1 MPGCLLLQKDLFM
14 NFLNRRGFLKTSAA
28 AGAALTFGSFHSVS
42 AAPSSK
48 LNLAAVG
55 VGGKGWSDLTSI
67 AASPHVNVVALC
79 DVDESKE
86 HLGRA
91 AEKYPD
97 AKRYTDWRKML
108 EQKDIDAV
116 QVSTPDHM
124 HAPISLAAMALG
136 KHVYCQKPL
145 SHTVFEARVM
155 TEAAKK
161 AGVVTQMGNQIQSH
175 TFYRTATQIVHD
187 GIIGKVKEVYSWQS
201 GNPSWRAW
209 KDRPAGSDPIPVTL
223 KWDEWLGVAPER
235 PYLDKCYAPFNWRNW
250 QDFGTGQLGDFGCHI
265 LDPVFTSLK
274 LTSPLTI
281 AGQAPE
287 QNREV
292 WPDHSQVKFVFP
304 GTEYTAGKTI
314 PVTWLDKTGVT
325 PDVGKLGLPE
335 GTKLPTAGSALIGEK
350 GILVIPHV
358 APPQL
363 YPAEKFAEVKLPQ
376 VPERNHYTTWADA
389 CRGEGHTTSL
399 FSYSGPLTEAVLLG
413 TIANRYPG
421 ETLNWD
427 AAVLKITNLEQANQW
442 LTKPYRK
449 GWELTKV

>member
-1 MPGCLLLQKDLFM
+1 M
-14 NFLNRRGFLKTSAA
+14 
-28 AGAALTFGSFHSVS
+28 TFGSLRSVS

-48 LNLAAVG
+48 LNLASVG
-55 VGGKGWSDLTSI
+55 VGGKGWSDLVSI

-79 DVDESKE
+79 DVDETKE

-91 AEKYPD
+91 AEKYPH

-124 HAPISLAAMALG
+124 HAPIALAAMALG

-145 SHTVFEARVM
+145 SHTVFEARTM
-155 TEAAKK
+155 TEAAAK

-187 GIIGKVKEVYSWQS
+187 GIIGKVKEVFSWQS

-209 KDRPAGSDPIPVTL
+209 KDRPAGSDPVPATL

-250 QDFGTGQLGDFGCHI
+250 QDFGTGQLGDFACHI

-274 LTSPLTI
+274 LTSPLSLV
-281 AGQAPE
+281 GHAPE
-287 QNREV
+287 LNREV
-292 WPDHSQVKFVFP
+292 WPEHSLVQYVFP

-314 PVTWLDKTGVT
+314 NVTWLDKAGVT
-325 PDVGKLGLPE
+325 PDVAKLSLPADA
-335 GTKLPTAGSALIGEK
+335 KLPRAGSALIGEK
-350 GILVIPHV
+350 GVLVIPHV
-358 APPQL
+358 AAPQL
-363 YPAEKFAEVKLPQ
+363 YPTEKFSEVTLPE
-376 VPERNHYTTWADA
+376 VPARDHYTTWADA
-389 CRGEGHTTSL
+389 CRGEGYTTSL
-399 FSYSGPLTEAVLLG
+399 FSYSGPLTETVLLG
-413 TIANRYPG
+413 TIANRFPG
-421 ETLNWD
+421 EKLNWD
-427 AAVLKITNLEQANQW
+427 AAALKVTNLDKANQW
-442 LTKPYRK
+442 LTKSYRK